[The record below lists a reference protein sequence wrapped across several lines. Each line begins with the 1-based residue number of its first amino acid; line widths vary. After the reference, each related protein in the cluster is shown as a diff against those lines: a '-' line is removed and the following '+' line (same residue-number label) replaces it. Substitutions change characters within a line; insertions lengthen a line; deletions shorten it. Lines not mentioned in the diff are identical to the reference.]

1 MVTWLYYGT
10 PSHHPYFHGILHS
23 KIINILHLHITNS
36 QALDTM
42 KLLLLI
48 LQLTL
53 ALTAKYRSVSLVP
66 EPTALAAS
74 NKSQAEQYEDD
85 SWDFG

>member
-1 MVTWLYYGT
+1 MAIFNSYVSL
-10 PSHHPYFHGILHS
+10 PEGIIS
-23 KIINILHLHITNS
+23 D
-36 QALDTM
+36 QAFIAM
-42 KLLLLI
+42 KLFLLI

-74 NKSQAEQYEDD
+74 NKSQADHLSQ
-85 SWDFG
+85 G